1 MADEAGV
8 LDNQSARR
16 NSFRDGE
23 LLDDV
28 FALLAEL
35 ISDVPTTAEQQT
47 SNAFTRARELIAD
60 ASVKAAGISGTIA
73 LQATPSAWPVIISEL
88 AAIWR
93 LQAQMVADVG
103 AAFGKNGRLTE
114 ESIVYCLFRHTA
126 AQFVRELVTGV
137 VERRKSHNSS
147 RATDSALEKIG
158 TEILQRITR
167 RKSSRWLPVLGA
179 LAVAAYAYYDTDQV
193 GQTAIEFFSQ
203 DTYPE

>member
-1 MADEAGV
+1 MADEAGFI
-8 LDNQSARR
+8 DNQSPRR
-16 NSFRDGE
+16 NSLRDGE

-28 FALLAEL
+28 LTLLVEL
-35 ISDVPTTAEQQT
+35 ISELPATAEQQT
-47 SNAFTRARELIAD
+47 SNAFIRARELIAD
-60 ASVKAAGISGTIA
+60 ASLRAAGISGTIA
-73 LQATPSAWPVIISEL
+73 LQAAPSAWPVIISEL

-103 AAFGKNGRLTE
+103 AVFGKSGRLTE

-126 AQFVRELVTGV
+126 AQFIREFVTGV
-137 VERRKSHNSS
+137 VEGRESRNSAP
-147 RATDSALEKIG
+147 ATETALEKIG

-203 DTYPE
+203 DTDHK